1 MIEIT
6 RIAKAAGMIHG
17 AASND
22 GRSLVLTHPAPACST
37 HSRGRIYRDPT
48 LRHNP
53 TEALKPV
60 KTAGFMEFA

>member
-22 GRSLVLTHPAPACST
+22 GRSLVPTHPVPTCSI
-37 HSRGRIYRDPT
+37 HSMGRICRDPT
-48 LRHNP
+48 LRRNRAV
-53 TEALKPV
+53 ALKPV